1 MLKSNHNKHRMADA
15 SAPTEKK
22 EPRRRGPRRGAGG
35 RKPRPT
41 SAGGEGAKRELRPSA
56 EVAESAYGKVQFGR
70 VCDVLNRG
78 REKFGF
84 VYILPSD
91 GFVPKNEDGTE
102 GLGFSLYGEYPRV
115 YFSFSEWK
123 EELKARKNDVV
134 TFTVLKDDK
143 DRPYASSVSFT
154 PSGKTAAVAREEA
167 FKLKAAEAPAK
178 APKSSEQVD
187 AEKKERKEK
196 KTRKPIDTRSVVLK
210 VTAEGFSETKEVTAV
225 IGETLGKLK
234 HSGVVA
240 FECPIHFT
248 IYHKGELLT
257 KAVLEGLSDGDS
269 IHLGE
274 PKPKA
279 DA

>member
-1 MLKSNHNKHRMADA
+1 MADA

-22 EPRRRGPRRGAGG
+22 ESRRRGPRRGGPGSG

-41 SAGGEGAKRELRPSA
+41 SAGATGEGGNKRELRPSA
-56 EVAESAYGKVQFGR
+56 EVAESAFGKVQFGR

-91 GFVPKNEDGTE
+91 GFVPKKEDGTE

-115 YFSFSEWK
+115 YFSFTEWK

-143 DRPYASSVSFT
+143 DRPYASNVSFT
-154 PSGKTAAVAREEA
+154 PSGKAAAAAREEA
-167 FKLKAAEAPAK
+167 YKLKAAEAPAK

-187 AEKKERKEK
+187 AEKKERK
-196 KTRKPIDTRSVVLK
+196 TRKPIDTRAVVLK
-210 VTAEGFSETKEVTAV
+210 VTAEGFTETKEVTAV